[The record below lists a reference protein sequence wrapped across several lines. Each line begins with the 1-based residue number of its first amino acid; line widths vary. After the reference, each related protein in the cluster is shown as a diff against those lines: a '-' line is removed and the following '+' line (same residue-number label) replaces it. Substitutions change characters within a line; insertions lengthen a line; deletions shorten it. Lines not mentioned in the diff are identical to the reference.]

1 MVLGAAVAVPEGE
14 DAGLAG
20 VGPRLGDARLLAAFA
35 DRRGVNEIYYYYLL
49 SIKRTLVRLPRQ
61 VCVAGV
67 AGADVGGAAGPANLA
82 TVVTLNT

>member
-35 DRRGVNEIYYYYLL
+35 DRRGVNKI
-49 SIKRTLVRLPRQ
+49 SR
-61 VCVAGV
+61 
-67 AGADVGGAAGPANLA
+67 
-82 TVVTLNT
+82 